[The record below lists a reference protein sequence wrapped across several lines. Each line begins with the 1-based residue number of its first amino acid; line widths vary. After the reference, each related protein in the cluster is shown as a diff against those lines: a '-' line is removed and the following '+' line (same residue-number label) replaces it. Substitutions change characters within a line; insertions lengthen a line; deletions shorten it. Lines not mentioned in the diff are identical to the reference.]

1 MKIRLEI
8 VLAIL
13 LVTSLSMGCKRR
25 QKTAGAPDASG
36 GGERAM
42 LRVLPE
48 GARPGILVTVAAS
61 QPAFPDGA
69 KTRVELGGQPAQLV
83 RWISP
88 TEVEVLVPNVA
99 AGTARME
106 VSGGKATS
114 STQFEVLPAAA
125 QELVLKMADGKL
137 ELIAAR
143 PTGTSRTQS
152 RRAGSHNFPTM
163 SSLPKGRLFLPA
175 RLGTRPRRAGRSLT
189 DPAPRRRFCAG
200 NRRMPLRRAS
210 SHSKCRLCRAQR

>member
-1 MKIRLEI
+1 
-8 VLAIL
+8 
-13 LVTSLSMGCKRR
+13 
-25 QKTAGAPDASG
+25 
-36 GGERAM
+36 M

-143 PTGTSRTQS
+143 PTGDEPDTISPSGEPQLSYDVVTPEGAVVFTGAIRHPTQASREVFD
-152 RRAGSHNFPTM
+152 GS
-163 SSLPKGRLFLPA
+163 SAEKA
-175 RLGTRPRRAGRSLT
+175 I
-189 DPAPRRRFCAG
+189 
-200 NRRMPLRRAS
+200 LRREPPHAAAAS
-210 SHSKCRLCRAQR
+210 VFALKVPALPGATVRLYESAAGTNLRDARSRDTRKLVGEIILER